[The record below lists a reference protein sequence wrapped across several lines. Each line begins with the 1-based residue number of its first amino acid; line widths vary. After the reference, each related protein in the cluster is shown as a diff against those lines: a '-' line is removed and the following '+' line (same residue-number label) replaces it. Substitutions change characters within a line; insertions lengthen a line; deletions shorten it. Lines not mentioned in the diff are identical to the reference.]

1 MRSSSSAR
9 QSASRFSRSSTA
21 RRQDPVDEQ
30 ELVRF
35 ESPHRQPSG
44 VKVDSVL
51 LEEMGSQ
58 AGACIVEQAQKWP
71 ADLIV
76 CGTHGP
82 RGVRRLLLGSDA
94 EYVVR
99 HTRLPVLLLR
109 GPDEREAAPR
119 SRSGREPA
127 AHAWRSARSLVAHL
141 S

>member
-1 MRSSSSAR
+1 M
-9 QSASRFSRSSTA
+9 
-21 RRQDPVDEQ
+21 
-30 ELVRF
+30 RF

-76 CGTHGP
+76 CGTHGR